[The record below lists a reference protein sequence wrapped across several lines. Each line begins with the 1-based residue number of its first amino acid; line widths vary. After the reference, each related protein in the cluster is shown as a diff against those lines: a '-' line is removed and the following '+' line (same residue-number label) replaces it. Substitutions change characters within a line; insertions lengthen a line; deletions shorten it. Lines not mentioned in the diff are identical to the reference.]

1 MRGNPL
7 AQHIGVSA
15 PGGRPAHIPPGGRRG
30 MEGCPHCK
38 HGVRTPVRFGPQ
50 IVLACDQC
58 HALTA
63 TPVVDPRVPSFA
75 QHVKALQ
82 EEIAVEEEE
91 GDTGKALRCHVEESA
106 PRPGGA
112 RLRVQVV
119 EGNARWVVAGSRVE
133 GFLEAGKGSSKGGE
147 DAAGVEVAQKAG
159 SVLELHADD
168 KAWGDLRRGHEVRLR
183 PQTNATLYRTL
194 LKAFLLVK
202 RRFGTHVELERP
214 DLLPRLSDKAV
225 AGLEEAGLR
234 PGQARALRC
243 AANLGDGGV
252 LLVQGPPGTGKTTVI
267 ARLVAQEAKRGR
279 TVLVTS
285 HTHVAIDNALRKA
298 LRHQPGLAA
307 RMVRLGEAG
316 RVAPDLAHLQK
327 RIGQFRE
334 VDEEGAEQPAVPLF
348 QNLQEKHPLVGMTL
362 DALAAALLNAD
373 QDNQEVRPFDTVIVD
388 EAGMNAFPKLA
399 LAHAV
404 ARRLVLVGDPL
415 QLPPIVRSWT
425 FRNDEAYKRSHFEVL
440 QMLRPDLSVL
450 LDEQFRCHPAI
461 YGWSQH
467 AVYGGR
473 VASAVQGKPL
483 PLPSLLGTPLRSP
496 VVWLDTAATPGN
508 RSEQVGGSRANP
520 THTQAAVD
528 VVKDLVRQRMAPED
542 IGYVSPFRAQAQ
554 AFTELAQERR
564 LPALQRVTAATVDA
578 FQGNERRAI
587 VYDITTLRPAK
598 PHEDHRRLNVALTRA
613 QELLVL
619 IGPRPFARSAAEN
632 PFYWSLQHW
641 DDVQV
646 VPHAP

>member
-1 MRGNPL
+1 
-7 AQHIGVSA
+7 
-15 PGGRPAHIPPGGRRG
+15 
-30 MEGCPHCK
+30 
-38 HGVRTPVRFGPQ
+38 VRTPVRFGPQ
-50 IVLACDQC
+50 LVLACDRC
-58 HALTA
+58 HALA
-63 TPVVDPRVPSFA
+63 VTPIVDPRVPSFQ

-106 PRPGGA
+106 PATGGA

-119 EGNARWVVAGSRVE
+119 EGNARWVVAGSKVE
-133 GFLEAGKGSSKGGE
+133 GFLDGKPAKGEEKDG
-147 DAAGVEVAQKAG
+147 AANVEVAQKAG
-159 SVLELHADD
+159 SVLELLVED

-183 PQTNATLYRTL
+183 PQTNATLHRNL

-214 DLLPRLSDKAV
+214 DLLPQLSDKAV
-225 AGLEEAGLR
+225 AGLDESGLR
-234 PGQARALRC
+234 PGQAKALRC
-243 AANLGDGGV
+243 AANLRDGGV

-298 LRHQPGLAA
+298 LKNEPGLATKL
-307 RMVRLGEAG
+307 VRLGEMG

-334 VDEEGAEQPAVPLF
+334 VEEEGQDVPAVPLF
-348 QNLQEKHPLVGMTL
+348 QNLQDRHPVAGMTL
-362 DALAAALLNAD
+362 DALANALLNAD

-388 EAGMNAFPKLA
+388 EAGMNAFPKIA
-399 LAHAV
+399 IAHAV
-404 ARRLVLVGDPL
+404 AKRLVLVGDPL

-425 FRNDEAYKRSHFEVL
+425 FRNDENYKRSHFEVL
-440 QMLRPDLSVL
+440 QMMRPDLSVL

-461 YGWSQH
+461 YSWSQH
-467 AVYGGR
+467 AVYGGK
-473 VASAVQGKPL
+473 VASAAKGKPV
-483 PLPSLLGTPLRSP
+483 PLASLLGTPLTSP

-508 RSEQVGGSRANP
+508 RSEQVGTSRANP
-520 THTQAAVD
+520 THTLAAAAA
-528 VVKDLVRQRMAPED
+528 VKDLVRQKLAPED
-542 IGYVSPFRAQAQ
+542 IGYISPFRAQAQ
-554 AFTELAQERR
+554 AFQDHAQEKRI
-564 LPALQRVTAATVDA
+564 PALQRVTAATVDA

-587 VYDITTLRPAK
+587 LYDVTTLKPAK

-619 IGPRPFARSAAEN
+619 IGPRPFVRSAAEN

-641 DDVQV
+641 ADVQV
-646 VPHAP
+646 IPYAPPS

>member
-1 MRGNPL
+1 
-7 AQHIGVSA
+7 
-15 PGGRPAHIPPGGRRG
+15 

-38 HGVRTPVRFGPQ
+38 GRVRTPVRFGPQ
-50 IVLACDQC
+50 LVVSCDGC
-58 HALTA
+58 HALTVS
-63 TPVVDPRVPSFA
+63 PIVDPRVPSFQ

-91 GDTGKALRCHVEESA
+91 GDTGKTLACHVEESG
-106 PRPGGA
+106 PMPGGA
-112 RLRVQVV
+112 RVRVQVV
-119 EGNARWVVAGSRVE
+119 GGNARWVVAGSKVE
-133 GFLEAGKGSSKGGE
+133 GFLEGAKKG
-147 DAAGVEVAQKAG
+147 DAEAANVEVAQKAG
-159 SVLELHADD
+159 SVLELHVED
-168 KAWGDLRRGHEVRLR
+168 KAWADLRRGAEVMLR
-183 PQTNATLYRTL
+183 PQTNATLYRNL

-214 DLLPRLSDKAV
+214 DLLPQLSDKAV
-225 AGLEEAGLR
+225 AGLDDAGLR

-243 AANLGDGGV
+243 AANLRDGGV

-267 ARLVAQEAKRGR
+267 ARLLAQEARRGR

-298 LRHQPGLAA
+298 LRNQPGLATKV
-307 RMVRLGEAG
+307 VRLGEAG
-316 RVAPDLAHLQK
+316 RVAPDLADLQK
-327 RIGQFRE
+327 RIGQFRAVE
-334 VDEEGAEQPAVPLF
+334 QEGQDAPAVPLF
-348 QNLQEKHPLVGMTL
+348 QNLQDRHPIVGMTL
-362 DALAAALLNAD
+362 DALACALLNAD

-388 EAGMNAFPKLA
+388 EAGMNAFPKVA
-399 LAHAV
+399 IAHAV
-404 ARRLVLVGDPL
+404 AKRLVLVGDPL

-425 FRNDEAYKRSHFEVL
+425 FRNDENYKRSHFEVL

-461 YGWSQH
+461 YAWSQH
-467 AVYGGR
+467 AVYGGK
-473 VASAVQGKPL
+473 VESAAAGKPI
-483 PLPSLLGTPLRSP
+483 PLSSMLGTPLTSP

-508 RSEQVGGSRANP
+508 RSEQVGTSRANP
-520 THTQAAVD
+520 THTQAAAA
-528 VVKDLVRQRMAPED
+528 VVKDLVRQRLAPED
-542 IGYVSPFRAQAQ
+542 IGYISPFRAQAQ
-554 AFTELAQERR
+554 AFQENAQERR

-587 VYDITTLRPAK
+587 LYDVTTLKPAK

-619 IGPRPFARSAAEN
+619 IGPRPFVRSAQEN

-641 DDVQV
+641 ADAQV
-646 VPHAP
+646 IPYVPPV